1 MSEQKLFAGHAVR
14 RIRKANG
21 LTQAVMAEALAV
33 SPSYLN
39 LIERN
44 QRPLTAAL
52 LLRLA
57 ERYDFDPRTL
67 TGATPG
73 GGVEAIRRRLS
84 DPMFADLAVDRAQ
97 IEDWIAASPDAAEAF
112 ARAFDRLSGGAHGG
126 AAPSLLP
133 AAKSNAGATI
143 SPISTRK
150 PKRSL
155 TSCA

>member
-1 MSEQKLFAGHAVR
+1 MAEQKLYAGHAVR
-14 RIRKANG
+14 RIRRANG
-21 LTQAVMAEALAV
+21 LTQGAMATALGI

-73 GGVEAIRRRLS
+73 GGVEAIRRRLT
-84 DPMFADLAVDRAQ
+84 DPMFADLNIDRSQVEEWFAHNQKPCSPCCIQ
-97 IEDWIAASPDAAEAF
+97 I
-112 ARAFDRLSGGAHGG
+112 
-126 AAPSLLP
+126 
-133 AAKSNAGATI
+133 
-143 SPISTRK
+143 
-150 PKRSL
+150 
-155 TSCA
+155 